1 MKSADELKA
10 RLGGNMRESMGANR
24 PAATPSTGPALHGE
38 AAKYQGASRVKDAL
52 AIEVDRIMPDPD
64 QPRKE
69 FDADHIAEL
78 ASSLKSRGQLQP
90 IRVRWGETSGCWV
103 IVSGERRYRA
113 AIMAGLPALL
123 CIESRGSFSPDD
135 ILEDQLVENCLRE
148 DLKPIEQ
155 ARAFRTL
162 LDRRGWS
169 HRQLAESLHIAP
181 GSVARALALLD
192 LPAAVQSAVEGGE
205 LAASTAY
212 AIATLDDPA
221 VQAAVAGRAVAEG
234 LSRDEVVRTVRA
246 RSSSSKGKGRAGGG
260 KAKKVTERSFRVAGC
275 RVVVE
280 NKRGLDQATI
290 RTAMM
295 EVVAAI
301 DTEAVESAA

>member
-24 PAATPSTGPALHGE
+24 PTATALTGPALHGE

-52 AIEVDRIMPDPD
+52 AIEVNRIMPDPD

-78 ASSLKSRGQLQP
+78 AASLKARGQLQP
-90 IRVRWGETSGCWV
+90 IRVRWGDSAGCWM
-103 IVSGERRYRA
+103 IISGERRYRA
-113 AIMAGLPALL
+113 AVAAGLPTLL
-123 CIESRGSFSPDD
+123 CIESRSELSADD
-135 ILEDQLVENCLRE
+135 ILEDQLVENCVRE

-162 LDRRGWS
+162 LERRGWS

-205 LAASTAY
+205 LPASTAY

-221 VQAAVAGRAVAEG
+221 AQAEVAGRAVSEG
-234 LSRDEVVRTVRA
+234 MSRDEVVRAVRE
-246 RSSSSKGKGRAGGG
+246 RSLSGKMKSRGG
-260 KAKKVTERSFRVAGC
+260 KPKKVTERSFRVAGC
-275 RVVVE
+275 RLFVE
-280 NKRGLDQATI
+280 NKRGLDRDLIRAALTQALDQIDAETV
-290 RTAMM
+290 
-295 EVVAAI
+295 EAA
-301 DTEAVESAA
+301 A